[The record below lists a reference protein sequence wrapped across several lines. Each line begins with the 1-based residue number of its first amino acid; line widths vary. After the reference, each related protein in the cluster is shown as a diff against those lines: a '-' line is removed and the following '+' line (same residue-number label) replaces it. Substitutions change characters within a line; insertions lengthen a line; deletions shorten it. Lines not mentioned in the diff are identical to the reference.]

1 MKYYD
6 NGIYPVAL
14 VLSNDI
20 ESVRKEYLLYNDEC
34 DEELPD
40 KSSSTEASTYLME
53 RRTEDYRAVAVGI
66 VFYRDITAKLA
77 AHEGFHAAHFMMNY
91 IDLPLDDSSDEAWA
105 YLIGWIAE
113 CVDDFKNTV
122 QR

>member
-6 NGIYPVAL
+6 NGIYPIAL

-20 ESVRKEYLLYNDEC
+20 ESVRKKYLLYNDEY

-53 RRTEDYRAVAVGI
+53 RKTKGYRAVAVGI
-66 VFYRDITAKLA
+66 VFYRDITAKLV

-113 CVDDFKNTV
+113 CIEDFKNNH
-122 QR
+122 

>member
-20 ESVRKEYLLYNDEC
+20 ESVRKEYLFYNDEY

-40 KSSSTEASTYLME
+40 KSSSTEASTY
-53 RRTEDYRAVAVGI
+53 
-66 VFYRDITAKLA
+66 
-77 AHEGFHAAHFMMNY
+77 
-91 IDLPLDDSSDEAWA
+91 
-105 YLIGWIAE
+105 
-113 CVDDFKNTV
+113 
-122 QR
+122 